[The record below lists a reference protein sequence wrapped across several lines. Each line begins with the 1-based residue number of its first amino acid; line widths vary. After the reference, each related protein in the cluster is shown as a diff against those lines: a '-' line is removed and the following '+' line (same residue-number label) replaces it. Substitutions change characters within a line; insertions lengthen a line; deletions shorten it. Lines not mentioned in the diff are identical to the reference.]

1 MTTEQIKEQVS
12 ERSATV
18 GPLDETD
25 SPESTD
31 APDARY
37 ALPWHVA
44 TVVARRRETPT
55 AVSLELEVPGWH
67 GALPGQHVDVRL
79 TAEDGYSTQRSY
91 SLACAGTMGA
101 GPAPMPTEA
110 ATTRIALTVQVVDD
124 GEVSPYLAEELVVG
138 DQLELRGP
146 IGHWFVWQPRDP
158 HPVQLVGGGSG
169 LVPLMSMLRT
179 RRQVGSRAPF
189 RLLASVR
196 SPQDALYTDELAD
209 LAAHDPA
216 LEVTWAWTRR
226 APASWTGPV
235 GRLDAAALAAA
246 CWPPDDA
253 PHVYVCGPT
262 PFVEHVARTLVDLGH
277 DPERIRTERFGPTG

>member
-1 MTTEQIKEQVS
+1 MTTTTEPGP
-12 ERSATV
+12 

-31 APDARY
+31 APDVRY

-44 TVVARRRETPT
+44 TVVARHRETAT
-55 AVSLELEVPGWH
+55 AVSLELDVPGWH

-91 SLACAGTMGA
+91 SLACPGTMGMA
-101 GPAPMPTEA
+101 PTTMPAQ
-110 ATTRIALTVQVVDD
+110 ATTARIALTVQVVDD
-124 GEVSPYLAEELVVG
+124 GEVSPYLAQEVVVG

-158 HPVQLVGGGSG
+158 HPVQLVAGGSG
-169 LVPLMSMLRT
+169 LVPLMSMVRT
-179 RRQVGSRAPF
+179 RHQAGSQAPF

-196 SPQDALYTDELAD
+196 TPADALYAAELEA
-209 LAAHDPA
+209 LAADDPG
-216 LEVTWAWTRR
+216 LELTWAWTRR
-226 APASWTGPV
+226 APAGWTGPV

-246 CWPPDDA
+246 CLPPEQN
-253 PHVYVCGPT
+253 PHVFVCGPT
-262 PFVEHVARTLVDLGH
+262 PFVEHVASTLVDLGH